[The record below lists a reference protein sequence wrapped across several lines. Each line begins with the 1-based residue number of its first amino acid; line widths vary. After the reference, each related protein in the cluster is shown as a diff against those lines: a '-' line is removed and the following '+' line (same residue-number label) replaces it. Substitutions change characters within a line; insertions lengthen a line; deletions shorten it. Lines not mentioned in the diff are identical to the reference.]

1 MTNLTGTTRL
11 TGLQLIVI
19 LICFLMNML
28 DGMDV
33 MVISYSANAI
43 SKDWNISPQSLGI
56 VFSAGLLGMTLGAT
70 LLAPLAD
77 KTGRRKLIIISNI
90 IMGISVFFTAW
101 APSVQVLTIM
111 RVISGIGIG
120 SMLANVATLASENAP
135 VKQKDFWVSFVMAGY
150 PLGAMLSGF
159 AVASVLPEHG
169 WRFAFKLAG
178 IATILTLPVLI
189 LFLKYHKLLL

>member
-1 MTNLTGTTRL
+1 MSLLSKTEKNRNGLLLFLACFKQNYQHHMTNLTGTNKI
-11 TGLQLIVI
+11 TGSQLAVI

-33 MVISYSANAI
+33 MVVSYSASAI

-77 KTGRRKLIIISNI
+77 KTGRRKLIIVSNI
-90 IMGISVFFTAW
+90 IMGVSVFGTAW

-111 RVISGIGIG
+111 RVVSGIGIG
-120 SMLANVATLASENAP
+120 SMLANIATLASENAP
-135 VKQKDFWVSFVMAGY
+135 VNRKDFWVSFVMAGY
-150 PLGAMLSGF
+150 PMGAMLSGF
-159 AVASVLPEHG
+159 AVASVLPE
-169 WRFAFKLAG
+169 FCF
-178 IATILTLPVLI
+178 
-189 LFLKYHKLLL
+189 